1 MVFIMGHA
9 EECRCYWE
17 GQNRVRKRR
26 EEGTS
31 WHDVPKERILNK
43 EGEIFPGQEWAGSST
58 VFGRKAVLGL
68 GLQMILEGR
77 GSD

>member
-9 EECRCYWE
+9 EECRCYRE

-43 EGEIFPGQEWAGSST
+43 EGEIFPGQEWAGFFHCLWKESC
-58 VFGRKAVLGL
+58 VRFRFADDFGRKG
-68 GLQMILEGR
+68 E
-77 GSD
+77 